1 MEQLILY
8 SFEPF
13 DTLKTNPAAEVAK
26 LVKENNK
33 QVMLLILPVT
43 FDCGKILKETID
55 RVKPNVVIGIGV
67 AAGYS
72 CVNLECYALNEIY
85 ARIPDNNGNKPLLK
99 KISKDGND
107 AYRTSFDVNMAI
119 ECFKEANV
127 PVRLSFHAGMY
138 VCNYSYYYA
147 LEYSSKNNTKSL
159 FIHVPLSPE
168 EVISQEM
175 NKPSLPTR
183 DIANAVS
190 SIIKQCK

>member
-1 MEQLILY
+1 MGQSILY
-8 SFEPF
+8 SFDPF

-26 LVKENNK
+26 LVKENNTE
-33 QVMLLILPVT
+33 VTLLILPVT
-43 FDCGKILKETID
+43 FDCGKILKETINSVNPD
-55 RVKPNVVIGIGV
+55 LIIGIGV
-67 AAGYS
+67 AAGYN

-107 AYRTSFDVNMAI
+107 AYRTSVDVNMAMG
-119 ECFKEANV
+119 CFKEAVV
-127 PVRLSFHAGMY
+127 PARLSFHAGMY
-138 VCNYSYYYA
+138 VCNYSYYNA
-147 LEYSSKNNTKSL
+147 LEYASKNKGKAL

-190 SIIKQCK
+190 SIINKCK